1 MRLRRKTKRF
11 ILPVIFVST
20 CAIFFLL
27 RRSSFHEDEEIR
39 RHHIVKRAANEPLPP
54 DLLGAL
60 QDVPFGPAFNDE
72 RIPFDAIQGEELLP
86 GNLICEPP
94 PPTRKPKPP
103 KPTAI
108 IIPAVVA
115 EHTEDKNVI
124 INVVDENGN
133 MIDTIDRD
141 GNSVTV
147 QPKPTESP
155 GEEPVNEVV
164 DREGNVISVVEEML
178 VNVIDDKGRVT
189 SVTDSEGEPMNM
201 TDTLRVEIQRPVKP
215 VRPGKPKEPPVVS
228 QNIGCCPAG
237 DRNGAPY
244 RQGESCCKNIIYN
257 ATRDFC
263 CLAKSRVLEI
273 NEENE
278 RFCYPPSRVPFCRVR
293 DLHLDQR
300 PPLKA
305 QCRNTAGKSKHPN
318 QCTFLCP
325 PGTQIKGDKKVK
337 CNAVGNWDDS
347 DPECCE
353 GCPSSYAQDI
363 WFIVDIDQSIGVGNL
378 SNIRS
383 FVKLLVS
390 YFPVSSDRVQVA
402 LTAYNSKLFTNEGTW
417 YLDTYDNHEAL
428 ERAINM
434 MPMRGSGR
442 KTGEALAWVGE
453 NAFEGRLGDRVD
465 VPNTIVLITTGSP
478 DDFTVEEAS
487 EVIRGHGRFIVIAA
501 GPDAT
506 SSELANIAT
515 LPHEVNYLRA
525 DYFEELVD
533 RDKKFLYERMCEET
547 CLGYIPRNVRKRY
560 G

>member
-1 MRLRRKTKRF
+1 MRLRRKTKRSVLLLTITSTF
-11 ILPVIFVST
+11 IGLT
-20 CAIFFLL
+20 LL
-27 RRSSFHEDEEIR
+27 RRSSFSKNEKIGRHLIVR
-39 RHHIVKRAANEPLPP
+39 RNAELPP
-54 DLLGAL
+54 SFLGN
-60 QDVPFGPAFNDE
+60 VFNDDKV
-72 RIPFDAIQGEELLP
+72 PLDALTDLP
-86 GNLICEPP
+86 GMELEGPPPDVDGEKRLPGTLICEPTP
-94 PPTRKPKPP
+94 SKRPKAP
-103 KPTAI
+103 KSNNNN
-108 IIPAVVA
+108 IP
-115 EHTEDKNVI
+115 D
-124 INVVDENGN
+124 
-133 MIDTIDRD
+133 
-141 GNSVTV
+141 
-147 QPKPTESP
+147 
-155 GEEPVNEVV
+155 
-164 DREGNVISVVEEML
+164 
-178 VNVIDDKGRVT
+178 
-189 SVTDSEGEPMNM
+189 
-201 TDTLRVEIQRPVKP
+201 KP
-215 VRPGKPKEPPVVS
+215 VLVIPNNPVLVG
-228 QNIGCCPAG
+228 QVGPEKNIGCCPAG
-237 DRNGAPY
+237 DRNGTPY
-244 RQGESCCKNIIYN
+244 TQGESCCKNIIYN
-257 ATRDFC
+257 ATKDFC
-263 CLAKSRVLEI
+263 CLEKSRVLEI
-273 NEENE
+273 NDENE
-278 RFCYPPSRVPFCRVR
+278 RFCYPPNRIPFCRVR

-325 PGTQIKGDKKVK
+325 PGLQVKKDKRIK
-337 CNAVGNWDDS
+337 CNAVGNWDHS

-353 GCPSSYAQDI
+353 GCPSTYTQDI
-363 WFIVDIDQSIGVGNL
+363 WFIVDIDQSIGIGNL

-434 MPMRGSGR
+434 MPMRGYGR

-465 VPNTIVLITTGSP
+465 VPNTIVLITTGPP

-547 CLGYIPRNVRKRY
+547 CLGRIPDSVGKNPRSNIDL
-560 G
+560 GD